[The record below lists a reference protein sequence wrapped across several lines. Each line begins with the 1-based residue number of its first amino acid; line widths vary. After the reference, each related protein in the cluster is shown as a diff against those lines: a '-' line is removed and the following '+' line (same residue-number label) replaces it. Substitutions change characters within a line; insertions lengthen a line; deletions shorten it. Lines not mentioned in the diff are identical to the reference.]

1 MLANTSQ
8 TNSRKK
14 EKIILII
21 SHDYEFLCNSCNKIL
36 YLDGYSFE
44 EFSTK
49 EDKEKILAILMGK
62 NLIFRRGFDGFN
74 KTICK

>member
-1 MLANTSQ
+1 LQ
-8 TNSRKK
+8 EK

-36 YLDGYSFE
+36 YLDRYSFE

-62 NLIFRRGFDGFN
+62 NLIFRRGFDEFN
-74 KTICK
+74 KTIYK